1 MKKLWNAIIT
11 WLLSARIKELQTIEK
26 ALEEKIDS
34 VQNIYTSV
42 KTFTGL
48 NAQYYG
54 WVKTILE
61 SEEYKYMCFDLR
73 ENIIREMT
81 GLKDEK
87 ELIRSAGRLD
97 MINVIGNYLTGY
109 KVQYEE
115 KVLRNSKQ

>member
-1 MKKLWNAIIT
+1 M
-11 WLLSARIKELQTIEK
+11 SARIKELQTIEK

-87 ELIRSAGRLD
+87 ELIRSAGWLD